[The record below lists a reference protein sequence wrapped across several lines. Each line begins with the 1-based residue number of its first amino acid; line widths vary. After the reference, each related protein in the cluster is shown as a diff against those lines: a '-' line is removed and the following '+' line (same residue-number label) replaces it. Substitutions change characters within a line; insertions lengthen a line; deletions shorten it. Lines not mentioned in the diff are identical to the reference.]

1 MIIVKIDKKI
11 LRSLGVGLAVV
22 VAIIIYAYGFQVT
35 KVNLDETRS
44 EHRQQQLV
52 RILRALAKPDLL
64 EYNQT
69 EVTVQQ
75 PIMVPCPAD
84 GFTPAEADKSGPYL
98 VIEPVC
104 ADQQA
109 TIKVSGYQFAPD
121 SSGPI
126 NFVPPSQVNLQIG
139 SFETDENGSFTVE
152 VKLPK
157 RESTEIQYISVTT
170 RTNVGSPHL
179 SEAALQTW
187 DKIIETVFL
196 ALLATTLGT
205 LLAVPL
211 SFFAAKNLM
220 KDVKSQLIGI
230 AISLILI
237 PFGFYFGVQLA
248 VFINKIAESIYINGW
263 IDLLGTVAFGAAFY
277 FAFRWAFPPVEEKK
291 PSIGLK
297 IARYAVFALALFGLV
312 LGMFGL
318 SRLML
323 LVGTFLVPNLAAL
336 GFVGKFIADIGDIF
350 GMLVVVIVAVS
361 AAGFVSSLGDRL
373 SKRMVKTMPITLLKA
388 ISITA
393 TMLAGAMLFILIMMG
408 LNWFYQ
414 FNSPDVVYYWPGGLG
429 ALVGL
434 ILALRLAPTDDLP
447 IGIVIY
453 YISRTVWNA
462 FRSIEALVWV
472 IVFVVWVGIGPFAGV
487 LALSLH
493 TIAALTKLYSEQ
505 VESIMPGPME
515 AITATGAN
523 RLQTIVYAV
532 VPQIIPPYISF
543 TMYRWDI
550 NVRMSTIIGFAGGGG
565 IGFLLYQNINLLN
578 YRAASMQ
585 MLAIA
590 LVVASMDYLSSKL
603 REKVV

>member
-1 MIIVKIDKKI
+1 VIIVKIDKKI

-388 ISITA
+388 ISIAA

-434 ILALRLAPTDDLP
+434 ILALQLAPTDDLP

>member
-388 ISITA
+388 ISIAA

-434 ILALRLAPTDDLP
+434 ILAMRLAPTDDLP

>member
-1 MIIVKIDKKI
+1 MKIDKKI
-11 LRSLGVGLAVV
+11 FRSLGIGLAVV
-22 VAIIIYAYGFQVT
+22 LVIIIYAYGFQVT

-44 EHRQQQLV
+44 ERRQQQLV
-52 RILRALAKPDLL
+52 RILRALAKPDLFEYEQKEIKVL
-64 EYNQT
+64 E
-69 EVTVQQ
+69 
-75 PIMVPCPAD
+75 PILVPCPAE
-84 GFTPAEADKSGPYL
+84 GYAPPAEDTSGPYL
-98 VIEPVC
+98 VVEPTC
-104 ADQQA
+104 ADQQEMV
-109 TIKVSGYQFAPD
+109 TVKGFHFAPN
-121 SSGPI
+121 STGPLS
-126 NFVPPSQVNLQIG
+126 FVPPSQVNLPLG
-139 SFETDENGSFTVE
+139 NFETDEFGSFTLE

-157 RESTEIQYISVTT
+157 RENTEIQYISAIT
-170 RTNVGSPHL
+170 RTNVGSPHF
-179 SEAALQTW
+179 SAAAIQTW
-187 DKIIETVFL
+187 DKIIETVLL

-205 LLAVPL
+205 ALAIPL

-220 KDVKSQLIGI
+220 KDVKSPLLGI
-230 AISLILI
+230 ALNLILI
-237 PFGFYFGVQLA
+237 PIGAYLGIQLA
-248 VFINKIAESIYINGW
+248 AWLGGFANQLFTSAWVN
-263 IDLLGTVAFGAAFY
+263 LLGAVLGTLGFY
-277 FAFRWAFPPVEEKK
+277 FAFRWAFPPVEMEKPALSIRIGRLIVFSVSILGLIMAMFAVSK
-291 PSIGLK
+291 LLLSIGT
-297 IARYAVFALALFGLV
+297 ALI
-312 LGMFGL
+312 
-318 SRLML
+318 
-323 LVGTFLVPNLAAL
+323 PDLASW
-336 GFVGKFIADIGDIF
+336 GFVGKFMADIGDIF
-350 GMLVVVIVAVS
+350 GMLVVVFVAV
-361 AAGFVSSLGDRL
+361 AGAGALSSLGARL
-373 SKRMVKTMPITLLKA
+373 SKFMVRSLRITTVKI
-388 ISITA
+388 ISILV
-393 TMLAGAMLFILIMMG
+393 TMLAGAALLVMIMLG

-414 FNSPDVVYYWPGGLG
+414 FDQPAVIFYWPGGLG
-429 ALVGL
+429 ALAGF

-462 FRSIEALVWV
+462 IRSIEALVWV

-493 TIAALTKLYSEQ
+493 TIATLAKLYSEQ
-505 VESIMPGPME
+505 VESILPGPME

-590 LVVASMDYLSSKL
+590 LVVASMDYISSKL

>member
-109 TIKVSGYQFAPD
+109 TITVSGYQFAPD

-323 LVGTFLVPNLAAL
+323 LVGSFLVPNLAAL

-565 IGFLLYQNINLLN
+565 IGFLLQQNINLLN
-578 YRAASMQ
+578 YRAASTQ
-585 MLAIA
+585 MIAIT
-590 LVVASMDYLSSKL
+590 VVVWAMDYISSVL
-603 REKVV
+603 RERFV

>member
-109 TIKVSGYQFAPD
+109 TITVSGYQFAPD

-323 LVGTFLVPNLAAL
+323 LVGSFLVPNLAAL

>member
-109 TIKVSGYQFAPD
+109 TITVSGYQFAPD

-139 SFETDENGSFTVE
+139 SFETDENGNFTAE

-157 RESTEIQYISVTT
+157 RESTEVQYISVTT

-205 LLAVPL
+205 LLAIPL

-297 IARYAVFALALFGLV
+297 IARYAVFTLAVIGLI

-350 GMLVVVIVAVS
+350 GMLVVVIVAIS

-373 SKRMVKTMPITLLKA
+373 SKRMIKTMPTAMLKL
-388 ISITA
+388 ISVVVS
-393 TMLAGAMLFILIMMG
+393 MVAGAILFILVMMG

-414 FNSPDVVYYWPGGLG
+414 FDRPDIIYYWPGGLG
-429 ALVGL
+429 ALAGL

-493 TIAALTKLYSEQ
+493 TIAALAKLYSEQ

>member
-323 LVGTFLVPNLAAL
+323 LVGSFLVPNLAAL

-388 ISITA
+388 ISIAA

>member
-1 MIIVKIDKKI
+1 VIIVKIDKKI

>member
-388 ISITA
+388 ISIAA

-434 ILALRLAPTDDLP
+434 ILALQLAPTDDLP

>member
-388 ISITA
+388 ISIAA

>member
-109 TIKVSGYQFAPD
+109 TITVSGYQFAPD

-277 FAFRWAFPPVEEKK
+277 FAFRWAFPPVEENK

-388 ISITA
+388 ISVVA

-429 ALVGL
+429 AMVGL